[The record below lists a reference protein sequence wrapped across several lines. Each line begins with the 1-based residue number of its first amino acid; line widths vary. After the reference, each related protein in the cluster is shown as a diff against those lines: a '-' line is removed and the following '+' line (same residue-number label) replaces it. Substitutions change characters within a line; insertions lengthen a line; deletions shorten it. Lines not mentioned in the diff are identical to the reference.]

1 MTKFVFFQIPTESSG
16 IYRKAGIMVK
26 IDGRATIRTVLK
38 NAEVKKIADNLLE
51 EYGYIAIV
59 LREQD
64 GAAIDDGWASRKFL
78 GTIGEVKKEQPN
90 PNYKS
95 TY

>member
-1 MTKFVFFQIPTESSG
+1 MTQFVFFQIPTERIG
-16 IYRKAGIMVK
+16 IYRKEGIMVK

-59 LREQD
+59 LRDKD
-64 GAAIDDGWASRKFL
+64 GAAINDGWASRKFL
-78 GTIGEVKKEQPN
+78 GTFREVKKEQPK
-90 PNYKS
+90 PKL
-95 TY
+95 